1 MKRALEKIKKTLEAA
16 LEQAKLIVWVIS
28 PIVPI
33 IPPNFV
39 WDWGRIA
46 LSCLIHST
54 LMGVNGDV
62 NVNRRIDSP
71 NFIWYG
77 MIIMAAANGIPKL
90 ASVPVAASS
99 EMLVFRVHAKL
110 KPLS

>member
-1 MKRALEKIKKTLEAA
+1 MLM
-16 LEQAKLIVWVIS
+16 LI
-28 PIVPI
+28 
-33 IPPNFV
+33 
-39 WDWGRIA
+39 
-46 LSCLIHST
+46 L
-54 LMGVNGDV
+54 
-62 NVNRRIDSP
+62 NRRIDSP